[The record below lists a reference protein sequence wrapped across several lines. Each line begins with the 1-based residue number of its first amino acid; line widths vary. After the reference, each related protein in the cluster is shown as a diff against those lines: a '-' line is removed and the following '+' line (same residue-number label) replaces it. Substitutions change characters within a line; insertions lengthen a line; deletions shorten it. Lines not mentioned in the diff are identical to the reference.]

1 MIATADR
8 AAAIR
13 EDYISLDANRAHALM
28 LKGAEDEARFVYNKH
43 KGKET
48 RNKKTWD
55 NEVLD
60 DFAELKQAN
69 IEHPLMNEIR
79 NAWAANS

>member
-1 MIATADR
+1 MG
-8 AAAIR
+8 
-13 EDYISLDANRAHALM
+13 S
-28 LKGAEDEARFVYNKH
+28 KDEARVIYNKH

-60 DFAELKQAN
+60 DFYELEQAN
-69 IEHPLMNEIR
+69 IKHPLMDEIR
-79 NAWAANS
+79 SAWAAES

>member
-1 MIATADR
+1 
-8 AAAIR
+8 
-13 EDYISLDANRAHALM
+13 M
-28 LKGAEDEARFVYNKH
+28 LNGYKNEASVIYNKH

-60 DFAELKQAN
+60 DFAELEQAD
-69 IEHPLMNEIR
+69 IKHPLMDEIR
-79 NAWAANS
+79 SAWAAES